1 MNTFGFSHSFMA
13 SFRTWDIRI
22 INFTKTCNFKLWQI
36 NKKHCS
42 RNPSAT
48 ILHANFEKTRSI
60 PHLLPGCCVGN
71 YKRVEPGF
79 DPGTSCTQSRNHTS
93 RPHDRWRFR
102 KYVLLVQ
109 DRLSLHYGDNLISM
123 TIRNSQLENN
133 IDSRW
138 RWYKK
143 FDFVERLIA
152 SSFVFFRWN

>member
-36 NKKHCS
+36 NQKHCS

-48 ILHANFEKTRSI
+48 ILHANFEKTRGI
-60 PHLLPGCCVGN
+60 PHPFPGCCVGN

-93 RPHDRWRFR
+93 RPHDRCDLVSNAPLLQDLCCLYLLPISTRPRSRSTLRTKLDHANAAEWRVILQLSEHFPR
-102 KYVLLVQ
+102 K
-109 DRLSLHYGDNLISM
+109 SM
-123 TIRNSQLENN
+123 
-133 IDSRW
+133 
-138 RWYKK
+138 
-143 FDFVERLIA
+143 
-152 SSFVFFRWN
+152 